1 MPLNDPALEIGP
13 EDLAARLAEAAA
25 GGPGAPALLDVRQP
39 EEHAYVRLES
49 SRLVP
54 LPELAAGLDELAST
68 FGKDAEIVAYCH
80 HGVRSLHAAQ
90 FLRAQGFTRA
100 RSLAGGID
108 AWTRLV
114 DPSLPRY

>member
-1 MPLNDPALEIGP
+1 MTTSVADTPLEITP
-13 EDLAARLAEAAA
+13 AELAARLAAS
-25 GGPGAPALLDVRQP
+25 GGAPALLDVRQP
-39 EEHAYVRLES
+39 EEHAYVHLES
-49 SRLVP
+49 SLLVP
-54 LPELAAGLDELAST
+54 LPELAARLDELTEA
-68 FGKDAEIVAYCH
+68 FGQDAEIVTYCH

-108 AWTRLV
+108 AWTRTV